1 MANAFLKESVL
12 QKLFPAFPTGWP
24 GFGLLL
30 LRVLVAFL
38 IVTQT
43 TVFSGWLTAA
53 VVLTSGG
60 CLLLGFMTPISA
72 VVTGLLSL
80 ILTFS
85 GVSAIEIIA
94 LTTAIALLGPGA
106 FSIDAR
112 MFGRREVLIPDR
124 ANPAPAATDRS
135 DR

>member
-1 MANAFLKESVL
+1 M
-12 QKLFPAFPTGWP
+12 
-24 GFGLLL
+24 GLLL

-38 IVTQT
+38 MVRQATI
-43 TVFSGWLTAA
+43 FSGWLTGA
-53 VVLTSGG
+53 VGLTSAG

-72 VVTGLLSL
+72 VVTGLFGLVLSA
-80 ILTFS
+80 S
-85 GVSAIEIIA
+85 RVDAVEMIA

-112 MFGRREVLIPDR
+112 MFGRREVFIPER
-124 ANPAPAATDRS
+124 GNTAPAATDRS